1 MILEIHNLITV
12 EPNLVILV
20 PMISLRSVEY
30 YYAVRSY
37 VWCDVNFAY
46 TCLSVL
52 LRLAVRTRVTRRASW
67 YLESQVLGK
76 LCP

>member
-1 MILEIHNLITV
+1 MTSKIYNLVTV
-12 EPNLVILV
+12 TPNLVILV
-20 PMISLRSVEY
+20 PTISLCNVEY

-46 TCLSVL
+46 TYLSVL
-52 LRLAVRTRVTRRASW
+52 LCLAVRTRVIRRASW

-76 LCP
+76 LYP